1 MEIPLRIRILLWWK
15 IIFRRK
21 NNQSEL
27 VKIGEDG
34 QGVATI
40 LFLLPAEK
48 EYAQIA
54 GYFVKED
61 FDNQLRQIHYVV
73 HKNGLRFYPDQLKP
87 NIITFNDKDLN
98 FLGELVSKSILDRIR
113 SIEYDALVDLNQSL
127 DQTLSLLSLELD
139 IPVKIG
145 FQSPISDKLYT
156 LEIQKSTK
164 GFLEQTYETIERLLG
179 LV

>member
-73 HKNGLRFYPDQLKP
+73 HENGLRFYPDQLKP

-98 FLGELVSKSILDRIR
+98 FLLH
-113 SIEYDALVDLNQSL
+113 A
-127 DQTLSLLSLELD
+127 
-139 IPVKIG
+139 
-145 FQSPISDKLYT
+145 
-156 LEIQKSTK
+156 
-164 GFLEQTYETIERLLG
+164 
-179 LV
+179 